1 MQSEKPTVI
10 TPPLVNQIG
19 KAPVLSH
26 ASGQGGDCFSYE
38 YPKET
43 ISETTNPDGA
53 VYTFDIGT
61 NRVYKTEDCYLA
73 LEFEATN
80 GTTAPSG
87 TSAGIYNMMQL
98 FENVQVRYNG
108 RQIYNY
114 FMDNMAYITSLDVS
128 QEYINS
134 QPTFFIR
141 GKSYDK
147 LGISSTAS
155 ETNTLL
161 FTIPLSFIHG
171 IWSSNLP
178 FSTLKL
184 TQKFELYV
192 QLKNDMTTSYTKVL
206 LGDSAT
212 NVTIKLKKLRL
223 GLFYAGSKSAV
234 EVYGKAISS
243 NKYLIYNGYN
253 WARNTF
259 SGKVDGNM
267 MTQHGNKSHK
277 SISKIAF
284 MLRNGNKNINQTY
297 DPSSVYLKKINLQLN
312 TGDKVFKVDLLNS
325 HEIRNVTM
333 KAIGQNANYDG
344 GLPTW
349 FNDMSTKQTIAVL
362 SLDSFDGV
370 AFDGYDCSQGQEFII
385 EYEIGGT
392 ANTDYTLDV
401 VYIYDV
407 CNVIKYETQIFDE
420 FQDPS
425 QI

>member
-1 MQSEKPTVI
+1 M
-10 TPPLVNQIG
+10 
-19 KAPVLSH
+19 
-26 ASGQGGDCFSYE
+26 
-38 YPKET
+38 
-43 ISETTNPDGA
+43 
-53 VYTFDIGT
+53 
-61 NRVYKTEDCYLA
+61 
-73 LEFEATN
+73 
-80 GTTAPSG
+80 
-87 TSAGIYNMMQL
+87 
-98 FENVQVRYNG
+98 
-108 RQIYNY
+108 
-114 FMDNMAYITSLDVS
+114 
-128 QEYINS
+128 
-134 QPTFFIR
+134 
-141 GKSYDK
+141 
-147 LGISSTAS
+147 
-155 ETNTLL
+155 
-161 FTIPLSFIHG
+161 
-171 IWSSNLP
+171 
-178 FSTLKL
+178 
-184 TQKFELYV
+184 
-192 QLKNDMTTSYTKVL
+192 
-206 LGDSAT
+206 
-212 NVTIKLKKLRL
+212 KKLRL

-312 TGDKVFKVDLLNS
+312 TGDRVFKVDLLNS

-392 ANTDYTLDV
+392 ANTDYMLDV

-407 CNVIKYETQIFDE
+407 CNVINYETQLFDE